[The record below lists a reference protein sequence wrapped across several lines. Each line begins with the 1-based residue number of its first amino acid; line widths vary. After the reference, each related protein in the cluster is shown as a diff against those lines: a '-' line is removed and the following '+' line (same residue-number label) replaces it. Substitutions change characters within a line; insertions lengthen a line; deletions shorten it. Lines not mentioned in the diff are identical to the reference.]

1 MSELHLS
8 FNETEEKLI
17 KKMKKGN
24 NDIQIVASNG
34 EESLVCIGSIRVKT
48 SILLLAHITD
58 EHRACYGHIGNR
70 SIQISSKDKNSLVR
84 CIIDRRKREKKKF
97 HVYSEGEF
105 YKYSSQLDDLN
116 VNDKHILFA
125 YIEDNKFAQL
135 TLFNNSIDQ
144 KVSELSVRENSLISD
159 LRTLALNYLIS
170 NFPDCDQYFRLDG
183 PLS

>member
-1 MSELHLS
+1 M
-8 FNETEEKLI
+8 
-17 KKMKKGN
+17 
-24 NDIQIVASNG
+24 
-34 EESLVCIGSIRVKT
+34 
-48 SILLLAHITD
+48 
-58 EHRACYGHIGNR
+58 
-70 SIQISSKDKNSLVR
+70 
-84 CIIDRRKREKKKF
+84 
-97 HVYSEGEF
+97 YSEGEF